1 MHVDSLIDLLV
12 IKTANLHINSLDFMM
27 IAQLDDE
34 STVFT
39 TDREDSFQAPSSVI
53 GKVVWFE
60 DQTMTI
66 EINGRVF
73 NYCGVP
79 RRVFESFKGADSK
92 GAFFVRSIRGIFE
105 C

>member
-1 MHVDSLIDLLV
+1 MVR
-12 IKTANLHINSLDFMM
+12 TAVLSLDNMDFML
-27 IAQLDDE
+27 ISQLDDE

-39 TDREDSFQAPSSVI
+39 TDREDSFEQPSVVV

-66 EINGRVF
+66 SLRGTVYNF
-73 NYCGVP
+73 CGVP
-79 RRVFESFKGADSK
+79 RRVFESFSGAGSK
-92 GAFFVRSIRGIFE
+92 GAFFVRSIRGQFN